1 MKYLTASEVAV
12 IHARLIQRT
21 GGSKGIRDIGL
32 LESAVARPQ
41 ATFDQKEL
49 YPTLWEKATALME
62 SLISNHAFVDGNKRV
77 GVVAG
82 GLFLER
88 NGGTITASNEEV
100 VEFTMKIAQGEM
112 GLKEIAQGLKAMA
125 SYEKGEPNP
134 GSH

>member
-1 MKYLTASEVAV
+1 MKYLTDSEVAV

-49 YPTLWEKATALME
+49 YPTLWEKAAALMG

-77 GVVAG
+77 GFVTV

-88 NGGTITASNEEV
+88 NGQTLTATNDEV
-100 VEFTMKIAQGEM
+100 VELAMKIAQGKM
-112 GLKEIAQGLKAMA
+112 GLEEIAQELKALTR
-125 SYEKGEPNP
+125 EGNN
-134 GSH
+134 

>member
-12 IHARLIQRT
+12 IHARLIQYT
-21 GGSKGIRDIGL
+21 GGSKGVRDIGL

-49 YPTLWEKATALME
+49 YPTLWEKAAALME

-77 GVVAG
+77 GVVAV

-88 NGGTITASNEEV
+88 NGQTLTASNKEIV
-100 VEFTMKIAQGEM
+100 DFAMKIAQGEID
-112 GLKEIAQGLKAMA
+112 LEEIAQGLKTITR
-125 SYEKGEPNP
+125 YKRGE
-134 GSH
+134 